1 MSWELDGADQSPIH
15 REQLWLGTPHPD
27 FVSGLQSPPLNTQ
40 PLPHPPLAPITFFN
54 TPLKIKGEAE
64 VGAAPEAD
72 KR

>member
-15 REQLWLGTPHPD
+15 REQLRLGTPHPD